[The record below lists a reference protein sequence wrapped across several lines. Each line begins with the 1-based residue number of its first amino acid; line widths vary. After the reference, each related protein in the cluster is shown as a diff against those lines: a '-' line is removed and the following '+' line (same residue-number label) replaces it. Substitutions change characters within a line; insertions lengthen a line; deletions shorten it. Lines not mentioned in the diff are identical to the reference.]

1 MHVTV
6 SAKRS
11 SGSSS
16 SNSSNVPGDNRL
28 HATQVTFL
36 CQVCNELARGY
47 HFGAFTCEGCK
58 SFFGRTCKPSK
69 GAIVGND
76 GNRMPITKVKLHCK
90 NGGKCNVQGRNRTSC
105 KYCRFN
111 KCIEVGMAPQNSRYG
126 RRSKY
131 FKVSSLIEAYER
143 ARSHADH
150 QSPVPVVST
159 PLQLI
164 KPEPAAIWAFPIWL
178 SDVNVVSIRDVMP
191 NGTYVAQ
198 RDPNELR
205 NLLPYY
211 PQTEPLDL
219 SIKK

>member
-1 MHVTV
+1 MHEMIGNGT
-6 SAKRS
+6 
-11 SGSSS
+11 GN
-16 SNSSNVPGDNRL
+16 NSSN
-28 HATQVTFL
+28 HFTATQVTFL

-69 GAIVGND
+69 GTGNID
-76 GNRMPITKVKLHCK
+76 GSNDSNTLSTRIKLFCK

-105 KYCRFN
+105 KLCRFN

-131 FKVSSLIEAYER
+131 FKVSSLLKAQER
-143 ARSHADH
+143 ARFCRDY
-150 QSPVPVVST
+150 QSAGLLNSPT
-159 PLQLI
+159 QLI
-164 KPEPAAIWAFPIWL
+164 KPIVPPAPVWAFPIWL
-178 SDVNVVSIRDVMP
+178 STNIFNTRDVLVI
-191 NGTYVAQ
+191 NNAYNQ
-198 RDPNELR
+198 KDLSNFIQS
-205 NLLPYY
+205 Y

>member
-1 MHVTV
+1 MESEIFQRQISAMHEMISNRT
-6 SAKRS
+6 
-11 SGSSS
+11 G
-16 SNSSNVPGDNRL
+16 NSSNNRFT
-28 HATQVTFL
+28 ATQVTFL

-69 GAIVGND
+69 GTTIDGSND
-76 GNRMPITKVKLHCK
+76 SKMLSTKMKLFCK

-105 KYCRFN
+105 KLCRFN

-131 FKVSSLIEAYER
+131 FKVSSLLKAQER
-143 ARSHADH
+143 ARFCDDY
-150 QSPVPVVST
+150 QSASLLSSTAQFVKPIAPAPV
-159 PLQLI
+159 
-164 KPEPAAIWAFPIWL
+164 WALPIWL
-178 SDVNVVSIRDVMP
+178 STNFINSRDILVI
-191 NGTYVAQ
+191 NNACNQ
-198 RDPNELR
+198 KDLN
-205 NLLPYY
+205 NFIQSY